1 MKKDKRID
9 TYIAKAEPFARPI
22 LKHIRS
28 LIHQTCPDVVETMKW
43 SMPAFEYKG
52 PLIGLAAFKK
62 HAVMGFWKAQL
73 MSDPVLVEN
82 ARSESAMGHLGK
94 LTSLKDLPPD
104 KTIIKWI
111 EEAMMLNEQGIK
123 LPPKKKTVK
132 KDVVVPDY
140 VKQALKQNKKAAAV
154 FVNFSPSHK
163 REYIEWITDAKQDA
177 TRERRI
183 NTMLEWLGEGKS
195 RNWKYEK
202 KG

>member
-9 TYIAKAEPFARPI
+9 AYIAKAEPFARPI

-28 LIHQTCPDVVETMKW
+28 LVHQVCPNVEETMKW

-52 PLIGLAAFKK
+52 PLIGIAAFKK
-62 HAVMGFWKAQL
+62 HATMGFWKAAL

-140 VKQALKQNKKAAAV
+140 VTQALKKNKKAAAV
-154 FVNFSPSHK
+154 FDNFSPSHK
-163 REYIEWITDAKQDA
+163 REYIEWITEAKQDA